1 MTFLI
6 IIITQYLYV
15 TILLVDVGVKHYS
28 QARDLI
34 VYCVHKENF
43 LVPISWILSCKK
55 TLQFMLYSLCFY
67 CHGVFI
73 HILLLNHIPFIANL
87 YTTSKPNL
95 FDITHLYSHL

>member
-43 LVPISWILSCKK
+43 LVPIS
-55 TLQFMLYSLCFY
+55 
-67 CHGVFI
+67 
-73 HILLLNHIPFIANL
+73 
-87 YTTSKPNL
+87 
-95 FDITHLYSHL
+95 